1 MKYTLSNKL
10 KKHYLLNLAVKADSE
25 ERQEES
31 KTDNNFPLTSLSG
44 RMKIIIET
52 DYNNYEVKQPS
63 GNIECLTVHRGR
75 SASCD
80 MRLEGFSHSNSID
93 NIDFNDDETNI
104 LFQAVERCLKSRFS
118 RKL

>member
-10 KKHYLLNLAVKADSE
+10 KKHYSLNIAVKADGE
-25 ERQEES
+25 EKQEEP
-31 KTDNNFPLTSLSG
+31 KTNSNFPPTRLSG
-44 RMKIIIET
+44 RMKIIVET
-52 DYNNYEVKQPS
+52 DYNNYEIKQPS
-63 GNIECLTVHRGR
+63 GNIEYLTIHRGR

-80 MRLEGFSHSNSID
+80 MRLEGFSYSNSID

>member
-1 MKYTLSNKL
+1 MKYTLSNEL
-10 KKHYLLNLAVKADSE
+10 KKHYLLNLAVKANSK
-25 ERQEES
+25 ERQEKP
-31 KTDNNFPLTSLSG
+31 KTNNNFPPPRLSG
-44 RMKIIIET
+44 RMKIIVET
-52 DYNNYEVKQPS
+52 DCNNYEVKQPS
-63 GNIECLTVHRGR
+63 GNIEYLTIHRGR

-80 MRLEGFSHSNSID
+80 IRLEGFSYSNSID